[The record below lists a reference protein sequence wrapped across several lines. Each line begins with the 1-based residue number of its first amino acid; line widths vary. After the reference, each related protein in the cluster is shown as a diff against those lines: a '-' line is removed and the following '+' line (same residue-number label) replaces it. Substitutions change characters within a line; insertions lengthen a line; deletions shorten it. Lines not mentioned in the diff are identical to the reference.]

1 MVGKAAKSLTPR
13 SPTHAALW
21 HKWVGGGGQPYISA
35 IQIARLRESDA
46 HSRSEGNFRMAQTS
60 EQEKAFLWVV
70 FDGPSPDAHLLQ
82 ILRRHGFRAE
92 AVAVDAALA
101 ALRTRRS
108 QGGLKRQEPALVIL
122 DRLNASQGIELYQ
135 RLQRRMRIPILL
147 IVGRESASLW
157 DRRDDGILVAPFSA
171 RRLLHRVRALLA
183 ESPEEREE
191 TIEVGPFRLNTVRR
205 VLQRG
210 DSIYCLTPK
219 QCRLLAILMRRAGQ
233 LVPRRDLIRWVWG
246 AETPSRSRTLDVHI
260 RWLRRILEEDPAHP
274 QYLETVRYVGYR
286 FRVP

>member
-1 MVGKAAKSLTPR
+1 MV
-13 SPTHAALW
+13 
-21 HKWVGGGGQPYISA
+21 
-35 IQIARLRESDA
+35 
-46 HSRSEGNFRMAQTS
+46 QTF
-60 EQEKAFLWVV
+60 EQGKAFLWVV
-70 FDGPSPDAHLLQ
+70 FDSPSPDTHLLQ

-92 AVAVDAALA
+92 TVGVDSALS
-101 ALRTRRS
+101 ALRARRS
-108 QGGLKRQEPALVIL
+108 LWGFKRQAPALVIL
-122 DRLNASQGIELYQ
+122 DRLNASHGIELYQ
-135 RLQRRMRIPILL
+135 RLQRVRIPILL
-147 IVGRESASLW
+147 IVDHESASLW
-157 DRRDDGILVAPFSA
+157 NRQDDGILMAPFSA

-183 ESPEEREE
+183 ESLEEGED

-233 LVPRRDLIRWVWG
+233 VVPRRDLIRWVWG

-260 RWLRRILEEDPAHP
+260 RWLRRILEEDAAHP
-274 QYLETVRYVGYR
+274 QYLETIRQVGYR